1 MDCRLMHLKK
11 FRQGNLRKLGGEGGG
26 RSLAKAA
33 AQLGATL
40 SPKQA
45 ALLLPAPLHPW
56 VPPRSMGWHR
66 SEKGSFLRQCR
77 ADQAEGASWSHQ
89 GSQSPVLPAMRCERW
104 GWAWP
109 WFSGSSTSKMKG
121 SFTHMMLHMKVS
133 TKRGLN
139 DVWRLQ

>member
-26 RSLAKAA
+26 SLHSWEPPLALNRLPCFC
-33 AQLGATL
+33 QPHSICGYLSGAWGGTG
-40 SPKQA
+40 Q
-45 ALLLPAPLHPW
+45 
-56 VPPRSMGWHR
+56 RR
-66 SEKGSFLRQCR
+66 GSLRQCR
-77 ADQAEGASWSHQ
+77 ADQAEDASWSHQ